1 MQKRNFYVKIS
12 EVTVIHQERN
22 TAMPNTSNRSS
33 KKPKKNNPLIT
44 AAYVVGI
51 ALAVGG
57 YVFAEASGYLIPGL
71 SPFALAAVIGVYAY
85 EHYQNNKANRDGML
99 LPQMIIIGILAAVN
113 VFWGVLQ
120 IYAVFAS

>member
-1 MQKRNFYVKIS
+1 MPTPTKKQQKKS
-12 EVTVIHQERN
+12 H
-22 TAMPNTSNRSS
+22 
-33 KKPKKNNPLIT
+33 PLIT
-44 AAYVVGI
+44 AAYVIGI

-85 EHYQNNKANRDGML
+85 EHYQNNKATRNDIL

-113 VFWGVLQ
+113 VFWGILQ
-120 IYAVFAS
+120 IYAVIVS